1 MAEHDWIIDYG
12 KQEITVGNPVSTLM
26 LRQILSEKQKAV

>member
-12 KQEITVGNPVSTLM
+12 KQEITIGNPVSTFM
-26 LRQILSEKQKAV
+26 LRQIHSVKQEAV